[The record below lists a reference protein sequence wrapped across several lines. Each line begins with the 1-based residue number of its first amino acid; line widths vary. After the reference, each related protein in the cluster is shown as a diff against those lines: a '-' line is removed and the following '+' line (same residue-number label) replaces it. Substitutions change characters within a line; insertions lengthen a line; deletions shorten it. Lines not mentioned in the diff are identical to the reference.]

1 MYSDKEILWI
11 ATDIDN
17 IMKMKEKLDT
27 QNKEIKK
34 AMRVKEE
41 FLANMSHEIRTPLNA
56 MLGFVDI
63 IYEKED
69 KVENKKYLE
78 IIKKS
83 GKNLLTIINDI
94 LDFSKIE
101 SGKLRI
107 EKIEFNPKEEFGII
121 VSLFSAK
128 ASEKN
133 VSLSINMHNL
143 DYYIISDPVRIKQVI
158 SNLVSN
164 AIKFTPSGKK
174 VICNINYNKHTQKL
188 YIEVIDEGVGIEKSK
203 LKSIFKP
210 FSQADTSTT
219 RKYGGTGLGLT
230 ISKKLVELL
239 GGELKVDSEI
249 EVGSKFYFSI
259 PAKKTELISKQIQ
272 EKSEKKEMLNI
283 KFKSN
288 ILIVEDNKANQM
300 FLKVVLNSLGIKD
313 IDIANDGIEAIQKV
327 KEKKY
332 DLIFMDEN
340 MPNMNGIEA
349 SKKIKELGIN
359 TPIIAV
365 TANALS
371 GDKERF
377 LEVMEGY
384 IPKPID
390 KDKLVEVLN
399 KYLIFKKG

>member
-1 MYSDKEILWI
+1 
-11 ATDIDN
+11 
-17 IMKMKEKLDT
+17 
-27 QNKEIKK
+27 
-34 AMRVKEE
+34 
-41 FLANMSHEIRTPLNA
+41 

-164 AIKFTPSGKK
+164 AIKFTSPGKK